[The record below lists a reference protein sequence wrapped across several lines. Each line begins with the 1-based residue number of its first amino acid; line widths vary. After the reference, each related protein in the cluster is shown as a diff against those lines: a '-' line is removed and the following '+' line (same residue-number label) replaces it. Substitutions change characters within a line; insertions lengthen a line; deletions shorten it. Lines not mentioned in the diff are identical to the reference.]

1 MAAAGRGDSATGT
14 EPGLQVRFNL
24 FLDTGMVPV
33 DSNAGSA
40 YRRSG
45 TMSFGSDTVNPP
57 ETIRSRDWPTIRQFA
72 VFVENRVG
80 QLLEIVRLFE
90 GTNVRVIAISMV
102 DSVDCAIVRMVLSH
116 PEQGLELLRR
126 AGFAVAESDLVGV
139 QLPHVDQP
147 ILQVCSALLQAEINI
162 HYAYPLLVHPRNRTV
177 LALHVDSTESAM
189 QTLRQKGFTILAE
202 KDLTDEEI

>member
-1 MAAAGRGDSATGT
+1 
-14 EPGLQVRFNL
+14 
-24 FLDTGMVPV
+24 
-33 DSNAGSA
+33 
-40 YRRSG
+40 
-45 TMSFGSDTVNPP
+45 MSFGSETANPP
-57 ETIRSRDWPTIRQFA
+57 GTARSRDWPTIRQFA

-90 GTNVRVIAISMV
+90 GTKVRMIALSMV

-116 PEQGLELLRR
+116 PEQGLELLDR
-126 AGFAVAESDLVGV
+126 AGFAVAESDLIGV

-177 LALHVDSTESAM
+177 LTLHVDNTEMAL
-189 QTLRQKGFTILAE
+189 QTLRQKGFTTLGE
-202 KDLTDEEI
+202 NDLIDVEI

>member
-1 MAAAGRGDSATGT
+1 
-14 EPGLQVRFNL
+14 
-24 FLDTGMVPV
+24 
-33 DSNAGSA
+33 
-40 YRRSG
+40 
-45 TMSFGSDTVNPP
+45 MSFGSDTVIPP

-177 LALHVDSTESAM
+177 LALHVDSTETAM